1 MAKTALIV
9 KAKRKPKF
17 EVRGIHSVHPLWS
30 PACRLPEVRPLP
42 YLLPIDGAQGRTARH
57 HQVKLVTIYTP

>member
-17 EVRGIHSVHPLWS
+17 EVRGYTR
-30 PACRLPEVRPLP
+30 CLPD
-42 YLLPIDGAQGRTARH
+42 LLPIDGAQGRTARH